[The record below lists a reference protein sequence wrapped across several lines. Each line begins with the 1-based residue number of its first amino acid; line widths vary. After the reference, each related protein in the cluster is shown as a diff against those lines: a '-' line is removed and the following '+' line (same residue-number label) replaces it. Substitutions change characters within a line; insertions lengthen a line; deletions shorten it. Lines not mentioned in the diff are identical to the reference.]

1 MQNYITMKIFKMKP
15 VKLKT
20 DVQITYNK
28 NGNIKTIT
36 TPYEDS
42 CVMQQINANAI
53 ANELT
58 LRNLFTQWGN
68 DFLTNQNN

>member
-1 MQNYITMKIFKMKP
+1 MKP

-36 TPYEDS
+36 TPYDN
-42 CVMQQINANAI
+42 CDTMHPINANAI

>member
-15 VKLKT
+15 IKLNT
-20 DVQITYNK
+20 DVLITYNK
-28 NGNIKTIT
+28 KGNIKTIT
-36 TPYEDS
+36 TPYDDS
-42 CVMQQINANAI
+42 CVMQPINANAI

>member
-1 MQNYITMKIFKMKP
+1 MQNYITMKIFNMKP
-15 VKLKT
+15 VKLNT

-36 TPYEDS
+36 TPYDD
-42 CVMQQINANAI
+42 CDTMQPINANAI